1 MVILDRIRRII
12 SSNIN
17 NLIEKAEDPESL
29 LKELIREMD
38 ENIINLR
45 NESVRSVAGEK
56 RLARRVESAKE
67 KIRTWQEN
75 SERAVQDG
83 DDELARKA
91 IARKIQEE
99 QRMSDLLEQHKRALE
114 SSESMKEQL
123 RVLEDK
129 VQDARRR
136 KEILVAR
143 KRSAQTQKAMLSA
156 TQGFAKAARESSVLL
171 SETESDIF
179 GASSLEDDIL
189 RIETEAEAMRELT
202 TQEPTLEEVFE
213 KSKAEEEIER
223 RLKELKDKFRT
234 TN

>member
-17 NLIEKAEDPESL
+17 SLIERAEDPESL

-45 NESVRSVAGEK
+45 NEIVRSVAGEK

-67 KIRTWQEN
+67 KIQTWQEN

-99 QRMSDLLEQHKRALE
+99 QRMSDLLNQHKRALE

-143 KRSAQTQKAMLSA
+143 KRSAQAQKAMLSA
-156 TQGFAKAARESSVLL
+156 TQDFARAARESNALL
-171 SETESDIF
+171 SENGSDLF

-189 RIETEAEAMRELT
+189 RMETEAEAMQELT

-223 RLKELKDKFRT
+223 RLKELKDNLK
-234 TN
+234 

>member
-1 MVILDRIRRII
+1 MAILDRIRRII

-17 NLIEKAEDPESL
+17 SLIEKAEDPESL
-29 LKELIREMD
+29 LKQLIREMD
-38 ENIINLR
+38 ENIIDLR
-45 NESVRSVAGEK
+45 NEIVRSIAGEK

-67 KIRTWQEN
+67 KIRIWQEN
-75 SERAVQDG
+75 GEKAVQDG

-99 QRMSDLLEQHKRALE
+99 QRMSDLVEHHRRAFE
-114 SSESMKEQL
+114 SSGSMKEQL
-123 RVLEDK
+123 RILEDK

-143 KRSAQTQKAMLSA
+143 KRSAQAQKAMLSA
-156 TQGFAKAARESSVLL
+156 TQGFAKAARESNALL
-171 SETESDIF
+171 SETESDIS
-179 GASSLEDDIL
+179 GTSSLEDDIL

-202 TQEPTLEEVFE
+202 AQEPTLEEVFE

-223 RLKELKDKFRT
+223 RLKELKDKFKIT
-234 TN
+234 I

>member
-17 NLIEKAEDPESL
+17 SLIEKAEDPESL

-45 NESVRSVAGEK
+45 NEIVRSVAGEK
-56 RLARRVESAKE
+56 RLARRIESTKE
-67 KIRTWQEN
+67 KIQTWQAN
-75 SERAVQDG
+75 SEKAVQD
-83 DDELARKA
+83 DNDELARKA

-99 QRMSDLLEQHKRALE
+99 QRMSDLLEQHNRALE

-143 KRSAQTQKAMLSA
+143 KRSAQVEKAMLSA
-156 TQGFAKAARESSVLL
+156 TQDFNKAARESSVLL
-171 SETESDIF
+171 SETESVIF

-189 RIETEAEAMRELT
+189 RIETEAEAMRELA
-202 TQEPTLEEVFE
+202 TQEPSLEEVFE
-213 KSKAEEEIER
+213 KSKTEEEIER
-223 RLKELKDKFRT
+223 RLMELKDKFR
-234 TN
+234 

>member
-17 NLIEKAEDPESL
+17 SLIEKAEDPESL

-45 NESVRSVAGEK
+45 NEIVRSVAGEK
-56 RLARRVESAKE
+56 RLARRIESTKE
-67 KIRTWQEN
+67 KIQTWQAN
-75 SERAVQDG
+75 SEKAVQD
-83 DDELARKA
+83 DNDELARKA

-99 QRMSDLLEQHKRALE
+99 QRMSDLVEHHKRAFE

-123 RVLEDK
+123 RILEDK

-143 KRSAQTQKAMLSA
+143 KRSAQVEKAMLSA
-156 TQGFAKAARESSVLL
+156 THGFAKAAPKPNRRSSAHHLWRMTSSGLRPRQRPCENSQLKSRPSKRCSKSQRLKKKSSV
-171 SETESDIF
+171 D
-179 GASSLEDDIL
+179 
-189 RIETEAEAMRELT
+189 
-202 TQEPTLEEVFE
+202 
-213 KSKAEEEIER
+213 
-223 RLKELKDKFRT
+223 
-234 TN
+234 

>member
-1 MVILDRIRRII
+1 MAILDRIKRIV

-17 NLIEKAEDPESL
+17 SLIEKAEDPESL

-45 NESVRSVAGEK
+45 NEIIKSIAGEK

-75 SERAVQDG
+75 SEKAVQDG

-99 QRMSDLLEQHKRALE
+99 QRMRDLVEHHKRAFE
-114 SSESMKEQL
+114 ASRSMKEQL
-123 RVLEDK
+123 RILEDK

-136 KEILVAR
+136 KEIMVAR
-143 KRSAQTQKAMLSA
+143 KRNARTQQAMLSA
-156 TQGFAKAARESSVLL
+156 TQGFSKAARESDALL
-171 SETESDIF
+171 AETESVSTDT
-179 GASSLEDDIL
+179 SSLEDEVL
-189 RIETEAEAMRELT
+189 RIETEAEAMKELAV
-202 TQEPTLEEVFE
+202 QEPTLEEVFE
-213 KSKAEEEIER
+213 KSRTEEEIER
-223 RLKELKDKFRT
+223 RLKELKGKFKT
-234 TN
+234 T

>member
-17 NLIEKAEDPESL
+17 SLIERAEDPESL

-45 NESVRSVAGEK
+45 NEIVRSVAGGK

-67 KIRTWQEN
+67 KIQTWQEN
-75 SERAVQDG
+75 SERAVRDG

-91 IARKIQEE
+91 IARKMQEE
-99 QRMSDLLEQHKRALE
+99 QQMSDLLEQHKRALE
-114 SSESMKEQL
+114 SNESMKEQL
-123 RVLEDK
+123 RILEDK

-156 TQGFAKAARESSVLL
+156 TQGFAKAARESSALL

-213 KSKAEEEIER
+213 KSRTEEEIER
-223 RLKELKDKFRT
+223 RLKELKDKLR
-234 TN
+234 

>member
-17 NLIEKAEDPESL
+17 SLIEKAEDPESL

-45 NESVRSVAGEK
+45 NEIIRAVAGEK
-56 RLARRVESAKE
+56 RLARRIESAKE
-67 KIRTWQEN
+67 KIQNWQEN
-75 SERAVQDG
+75 SEKAVKDG

-99 QRMSDLLEQHKRALE
+99 QRMSDLVEHHKRALR
-114 SSESMKEQL
+114 SSDSMKEQL

-143 KRSAQTQKAMLSA
+143 KRSAQAQKAMLSA
-156 TQGFAKAARESSVLL
+156 TQDFAKAARESSALL
-171 SETESDIF
+171 SESESDLS
-179 GASSLEDDIL
+179 GTSSLEDDIL
-189 RIETEAEAMRELT
+189 RIETEAEAIRELT
-202 TQEPTLEEVFE
+202 TQEPSLEEVFE
-213 KSKAEEEIER
+213 KSKTEEEIER
-223 RLKELKDKFRT
+223 RLKELKDKVKT
-234 TN
+234 T